1 MEPAKIDWKNLEW
14 KFVEDKAYEQI
25 NAPKW
30 FDFLNPDQ
38 NSVDDQAWFCRPE
51 CKHPKTAEDFL
62 KSSPPKKVSSPAVV
76 SEVSP
81 LGDKIQRDVKLKR
94 RGLTQSSIYPINNSR
109 VQEDSENQ
117 NPNLSTP
124 PINQAKAMKATIK
137 SSAEKKQPIESTPQ
151 NSEVLPRLR
160 STLSARNLFA
170 GRDIL
175 NQLTDFCSELKRMAM
190 RAREKEDVEGLDV
203 RKSLGGLKE
212 EEVVKK
218 EECNGEVLGEL
229 NGRQTERMPLLEVGK
244 GKTRRQTERMPFLE
258 VGKGKTQRQTENMP
272 LLEVKT
278 EGMEG
283 SIIKEKQRRNKRIDE
298 TENIPISLNLE
309 SVKRKGGEC
318 LLQIRTNPPS
328 PQCFSA
334 PRPPSKLTPSQASKS
349 KLMERGILADAEQN
363 NKVTKEN
370 STEKG
375 KTACIVDGREARTMD
390 VFWFLKPCTTLS
402 N

>member
-1 MEPAKIDWKNLEW
+1 M
-14 KFVEDKAYEQI
+14 
-25 NAPKW
+25 
-30 FDFLNPDQ
+30 
-38 NSVDDQAWFCRPE
+38 
-51 CKHPKTAEDFL
+51 
-62 KSSPPKKVSSPAVV
+62 
-76 SEVSP
+76 
-81 LGDKIQRDVKLKR
+81 KR
-94 RGLTQSSIYPINNSR
+94 RGLTQSSIYPINNLR
-109 VQEDSENQ
+109 VKEDCENQ

-218 EECNGEVLGEL
+218 ECNGEVLGEL

-283 SIIKEKQRRNKRIDE
+283 SIIKEKQRRNK
-298 TENIPISLNLE
+298 
-309 SVKRKGGEC
+309 
-318 LLQIRTNPPS
+318 
-328 PQCFSA
+328 
-334 PRPPSKLTPSQASKS
+334 
-349 KLMERGILADAEQN
+349 
-363 NKVTKEN
+363 
-370 STEKG
+370 
-375 KTACIVDGREARTMD
+375 
-390 VFWFLKPCTTLS
+390 
-402 N
+402 